1 MGLESIFTSV
11 SLGLLSAGSPCV
23 LPLYPGFLAYLG
35 GGQER
40 LNGRRGRY
48 FLGFFVLLGVLTM
61 MLALGGLIALISV
74 SIGRALSI
82 AIPLTDL
89 LIVLLGVMLLLNV
102 NPFKG
107 LPQVRVPLLQNPY
120 LNAYVYGMLY
130 GPLTLSCSGPLVVGI
145 FTISL
150 TVGQAL
156 SKLWI
161 FWWFGL
167 GFGLPLLALS
177 LLSGAVQRW
186 IVRQFAQ
193 RARLINLIGG
203 ALLIGVGLYDFRQN
217 WDLVSIFWT

>member
-1 MGLESIFTSV
+1 
-11 SLGLLSAGSPCV
+11 
-23 LPLYPGFLAYLG
+23 LAYLS

-40 LNGRRGRY
+40 LEGRRGRY

-61 MLALGGLIALISV
+61 MLALGALIALISV
-74 SIGRALSI
+74 SIGRALSY

-89 LIVLLGVMLLLNV
+89 IIVSLGLMLVFNV
-102 NPFKG
+102 NPFKR
-107 LPQVRVPLLQNPY
+107 LPQVQVPLLQNPY

-145 FTISL
+145 FTLSL
-150 TVGQAL
+150 TAGQAF

-177 LLSGAVQRW
+177 LLSGAAQRW

-203 ALLIGVGLYDFRQN
+203 LLLIGFGLYDFWQN
-217 WDLVSIFWT
+217 WELLSIFWA